1 MRDFDFDYGSM
12 PVPALPPM
20 TPAADAP
27 PVTWGLRETP
37 VGRPDTVGA
46 GVVVP
51 VLQGLAQGCLPA
63 ILVLTGSALL
73 AAQVGWAW
81 WAALVGGLVTLA
93 LVASW
98 RVWVFIDKRQEVLW
112 RREEVEHHDID
123 KDGHIGRPPVQ
134 VQVEVSEGRQMQI
147 LNVRID
153 AGRLAILAGGVLVG
167 RPLSEREWTG
177 GGRLLS
183 LGEFRGLR
191 GELLERGLA
200 RWVSEK
206 DRRQG
211 VELTAAGRAVFR
223 RLEKLSPTLGVEG
236 VESGGV

>member
-1 MRDFDFDYGSM
+1 MMRDFDYESM
-12 PVPALPPM
+12 PMPPM
-20 TPAADAP
+20 TTPAEASPA
-27 PVTWGLRETP
+27 TWGLRETP
-37 VGRPDTVGA
+37 VGRADTVGA

-63 ILVLTGSALL
+63 ILVLTGLALL
-73 AAQVGWAW
+73 APQVGWAW
-81 WAALVGGLVTLA
+81 WVALVGGLVALA
-93 LVASW
+93 ALASW
-98 RVWVFIDKRQEVLW
+98 RVWVFIEKRQEMLW
-112 RREEVEHHDID
+112 RREEIEHRDID

-134 VQVEVSEGRQMQI
+134 VQVEVSEGRQLQI

-153 AGRLAILAGGVLVG
+153 AGRLAILAGGVLAG

-183 LGEFRGLR
+183 LGEFRDLR

-211 VELTAAGRAVFR
+211 TELTVAGRAVFR
-223 RLEKLSPTLGVEG
+223 RLEKLSPVLGGEG
-236 VESGGV
+236 VNSGDG